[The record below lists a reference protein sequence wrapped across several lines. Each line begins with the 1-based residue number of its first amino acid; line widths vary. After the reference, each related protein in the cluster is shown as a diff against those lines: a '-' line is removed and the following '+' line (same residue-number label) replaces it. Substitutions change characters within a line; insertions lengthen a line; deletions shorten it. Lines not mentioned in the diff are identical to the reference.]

1 MILDSIALTIAK
13 IAHLEYPESYPNFIT
28 DMLSLLQSS
37 EISLID
43 GAIKVLSDFIRDDL
57 SDTAFPAIAPVLMP
71 ELVRVFENVE
81 GVRGDVIGII
91 REFVEVIYMVKEE
104 HPEGISIDLTLVVN
118 NYLQPLV
125 GMWEV
130 IFQGLLRLPTNSE
143 NVHLKNEALKAVVS
157 ITRAFP
163 KETEYLVLDFS
174 EFFKLT

>member
-1 MILDSIALTIAK
+1 
-13 IAHLEYPESYPNFIT
+13 
-28 DMLSLLQSS
+28 MLSLLQSS

-104 HPEGISIDLTLVVN
+104 HPEGFIGYLILIFSKWLTHTLNQWLKFGLVASKQSWFPPARPIPYLYYPSCL
-118 NYLQPLV
+118 NYINILDQRRST
-125 GMWEV
+125 
-130 IFQGLLRLPTNSE
+130 QNSCQ
-143 NVHLKNEALKAVVS
+143 VS
-157 ITRAFP
+157 A
-163 KETEYLVLDFS
+163 
-174 EFFKLT
+174 